1 MRIEAVLAAHHGAMR
16 REDLLICGVS
26 RREIQQAQQRGCV
39 TRPYRGCY
47 ALPGAS
53 RGAVAAAA
61 LRGFPTC
68 VTAFRDWGVPVLDP
82 APRGAH
88 VAVPRNRG
96 VTRADPRIDADVVVH
111 RGAALTGVAEVDAAD
126 VVYHASRCMPRES
139 LLVAVDHLLH
149 RRLLDASRIR
159 CVSPSTTR
167 WLAEEAN
174 AGAESPPETLARLA
188 LRTRG
193 LSVRTQVSF
202 DGIGRV
208 DLMVGDAVVVE
219 VDGRHY
225 HSDPIAFV
233 ADRRRDRALQELGFR
248 VLRFAAS
255 EVLSD
260 PACVAR
266 AVVAQLGGAWSAR

>member
-1 MRIEAVLAAHHGAMR
+1 M
-16 REDLLICGVS
+16 
-26 RREIQQAQQRGCV
+26 
-39 TRPYRGCY
+39 
-47 ALPGAS
+47 
-53 RGAVAAAA
+53 
-61 LRGFPTC
+61 
-68 VTAFRDWGVPVLDP
+68 
-82 APRGAH
+82 
-88 VAVPRNRG
+88 
-96 VTRADPRIDADVVVH
+96 
-111 RGAALTGVAEVDAAD
+111 
-126 VVYHASRCMPRES
+126 
-139 LLVAVDHLLH
+139 
-149 RRLLDASRIR
+149 
-159 CVSPSTTR
+159 
-167 WLAEEAN
+167 
-174 AGAESPPETLARLA
+174 
-188 LRTRG
+188 
-193 LSVRTQVSF
+193 SF